1 MKNLEL
7 KAELRDP
14 NLARLICKKIGAS
27 QVVKLRQTDTY
38 YNVARGR
45 LKKRTSIA
53 VDRAVGCPEPIEYI
67 FYERSNRV
75 DAKISQ
81 YHIYTQAQVHER
93 FGQSPLPVWLEV
105 EKNRELFLYNSVRIH
120 IDDVLDLGWYFE
132 YEILV
137 DDQTDMESAHE
148 LAADLKATF
157 LPALGEPIATSYSDL
172 LAQAQDIAKNE
183 DESVDHSFGPDN

>member
-38 YNVARGR
+38 FNVARGR

-53 VDRAVGCPEPIEYI
+53 IDRAVGSPEPIEYI
-67 FYERSNRV
+67 FYERENRTDPKV
-75 DAKISQ
+75 SQ
-81 YHIYTQAQVHER
+81 YHIYTHAQVQER
-93 FGQSPLPVWLEV
+93 FGQAPLPVWLTV
-105 EKNRELFLYNSVRIH
+105 EKNRELYLYNTVRIH
-120 IDDVLDLGWYFE
+120 IDDVMDLGWYFE
-132 YEILV
+132 YEILI
-137 DDQTDMESAHE
+137 DENTNMEHAQE
-148 LAADLKATF
+148 LADSIKSTF

-172 LAQAQDIAKNE
+172 LAQQQGLTENQLP
-183 DESVDHSFGPDN
+183 S